1 MAVHGAGVTLV
12 RMGRRLTW
20 AALVVLAAAACGRA
34 EAPVTGGEVAGPVR
48 TSTTAAAPAAT
59 MTTEPPPEIGP
70 AFTAEVAEVTAQDLY
85 ASWRTGCPVPVSQ
98 LRMLSLT
105 HWGFDGRTHTG
116 RLVVHVDVVHTVVD
130 AFSKLY
136 AAGFAIE
143 RMEPVDVY
151 GGSDD
156 ASMDANNTSAFN
168 CRLVTGGSTWSE
180 HSYGTA
186 IDINPVQNPYVRG
199 STVLPD
205 AGRAYLDRT
214 TPAQGKI
221 LAGDAVVATFT
232 GAGWGWGGAWSS
244 FEDYQHFS
252 ASGR

>member
-1 MAVHGAGVTLV
+1 MG
-12 RMGRRLTW
+12 GRRLL
-20 AALVVLAAAACGRA
+20 AVLVVAVAAAACGRA
-34 EAPVTGGEVAGPVR
+34 DEPVATGAV
-48 TSTTAAAPAAT
+48 AAPAAPST
-59 MTTEPPPEIGP
+59 TTSAAAAATSTTESPAQTGP
-70 AFTAEVAEVTAQDLY
+70 AFTAEIAEVTAQDLY
-85 ASWRTGCPVPVSQ
+85 ASWHPGCPVPIAD
-98 LRMLSLT
+98 LRMVSLT
-105 HWGFDGRTHTG
+105 HWGFDGQPHTG
-116 RLVVHVDVVHTVVD
+116 RLVVQADVVHLMVD

-151 GGSDD
+151 GGSDE

-186 IDINPVQNPYVRG
+186 IDINPIQNPYVRG
-199 STVLPD
+199 STVLPE

-221 LAGDAVVATFT
+221 LAGDDVVTTFT
-232 GAGWGWGGAWSS
+232 TAGWGWGGAWSS
-244 FEDYQHFS
+244 FQDFQHFS